1 LSGQLRL
8 VQAEAGALKLNN
20 DCTPQGFSPSRPMPV
35 DWNIVFPIPHPTP
48 QALHALGRNVSL
60 GTIAYLILR
69 AAS

>member
-35 DWNIVFPIPHPTP
+35 DWNIVFAIPHPTP
-48 QALHALGRNVSL
+48 
-60 GTIAYLILR
+60 
-69 AAS
+69 